1 MLSCHVIHHGSL
13 SVKQAGRHRRG
24 GWGSER
30 LRNPPRVQNQ
40 LPVTHCHGHAER
52 MRQVSTDRQVPQRAV
67 GVFPQQSPP
76 STLPP
81 ADRRHS
87 PFPPAPPTPLTP
99 RGHAWEEPTA
109 PTSSGSPCTRRA
121 SFLNAQKTHSL
132 EKRPLLAFPAHFP
145 RPLPPTVAVSRWQ
158 ERWQEPCREG
168 VERQPEEAGSPLA
181 PRPALRALKALWSLP
196 SQLSLT
202 SHHSPSTG
210 DGTKLE
216 GPRGK

>member
-99 RGHAWEEPTA
+99 RGHAWEETTA

-145 RPLPPTVAVSRWQ
+145 RPLPPTVAVSPR
-158 ERWQEPCREG
+158 
-168 VERQPEEAGSPLA
+168 AGTVSGGCGAPARGGRITSGASSRTQGSKSALVPAVPAKPHIPPL
-181 PRPALRALKALWSLP
+181 PLHR
-196 SQLSLT
+196 
-202 SHHSPSTG
+202 
-210 DGTKLE
+210 
-216 GPRGK
+216 